1 MSSSITLESVLA
13 ISPEIA
19 LVVLAILVLFF
30 DRAVKPSER
39 RSLGLLTAWGGLII
53 LLGTVAL
60 WLFFDQPNTEP
71 IMYWGGMI
79 RQDLVTLV
87 FRVMFLIALVIT
99 ALLSLDF
106 KDVQSGEYYAL
117 LLTATIGFSLM
128 AASSDLI
135 MLYVA
140 LETASLSLYVLAAYT
155 KRVSRS
161 NEAGMKYFIYG
172 AFASAVMLFGLSY
185 IYGLTGETN
194 IYTIFPTLRTTG
206 ALDATI
212 LVAAAMVIVGFGFKI
227 SAVPYHFWAPD
238 VYEGAPTP
246 ITGLVSTAS
255 KAAGFAVFLRVF
267 TAGVF
272 GEPQRS
278 NAWWAMLVAMCIVTM
293 TLGNLLAIRQKNIK
307 RMLAYSS
314 IAQAGY
320 AMIGLITALTVLATS
335 PENQE
340 TVLDGAGATMF
351 FLLYYVIT
359 NVAAFGVIIM
369 VSNITGS
376 DEIQDLAGLSRRS
389 PWMALAMLFALLSLG
404 GIPPT
409 AGFFGKFF
417 IFRAAIEAPVETTLF
432 SVTFQGGLWW
442 LAAIGIFN
450 AFIAL
455 YYYLS
460 VAKVMYLYRSEDE
473 DVKVPLSRA
482 AGVALGFTVFAI
494 LYLGI
499 FANSTFEWTR
509 EAAEAFFRG

>member
-1 MSSSITLESVLA
+1 VSSAITLESVLA
-13 ISPEIA
+13 IAPEIA
-19 LVVLAILVLFF
+19 LVILAILVLFF

-39 RSLGLLTAWGGLII
+39 RSLGLLTAWGGFVI
-53 LLGTVAL
+53 LLGTLAL
-60 WLFFDQPNTEP
+60 WYFFDQPSIEP
-71 IMYWGGMI
+71 VLYWGGMV

-87 FRVMFLIALVIT
+87 FRVMFLIALAIT
-99 ALLSLDF
+99 ALLSLDIEN
-106 KDVQSGEYYAL
+106 VQSGEYYAL
-117 LLTATIGFSLM
+117 LITATIGFSFM
-128 AASSDLI
+128 AASADLI

-140 LETASLSLYVLAAYT
+140 LETASISLYVLAAYT
-155 KRVSRS
+155 KGVYRS

-185 IYGLTGETN
+185 VYGLTGETN
-194 IYTIFPTLRTTG
+194 IYRILP
-206 ALDATI
+206 ALQEAAAPDYTV
-212 LVAAAMVIVGFGFKI
+212 LVAAGLVIVGFGFKI

-246 ITGLVSTAS
+246 VTGLVSTAS

-272 GEPQRS
+272 GEANRS
-278 NAWWAMLVAMCIVTM
+278 NPWWAMLVAMCIVTM

-320 AMIGLITALTVLATS
+320 AMIGLITALTVAGSEDFLTG
-335 PENQE
+335 
-340 TVLDGAGATMF
+340 VDGAGATLF

-359 NVAAFGVIIM
+359 NVAAFGIIIM
-369 VSNITGS
+369 VSNIAGS
-376 DEIQDLAGLSRRS
+376 DNVQDLAGLSRRS
-389 PWMALAMLFALLSLG
+389 PWLALAMLFALLSLG

-417 IFRAAIEAPVETTLF
+417 IFRSAVQAD
-432 SVTFQGGLWW
+432 LWW
-442 LAAIGIFN
+442 LALIGIIN

-460 VAKVMYLYRSEDE
+460 VAKVIYLYRSDE
-473 DVKVPLSRA
+473 EEVKVPLSRA
-482 AGVALGFTVFAI
+482 AGVALGFTIFAI
-494 LYLGI
+494 LYLGV
-499 FANSTFEWTR
+499 FANSAFEWTR
-509 EAAEAFFRG
+509 EAATAFFLSLG

>member
-1 MSSSITLESVLA
+1 MLA
-13 ISPEIA
+13 IAPEIA
-19 LVVLAILVLFF
+19 LVILAVLVLFF
-30 DRAVKPSER
+30 DRAVKPNKR
-39 RSLGLLTAWGGLII
+39 RSLGLMTAWGGLLI
-53 LLGTVAL
+53 LLGTLAL
-60 WLFFDQPNTEP
+60 WYFLDQPNTQP
-71 IMYWGGMI
+71 ILYWGGMV

-99 ALLSLDF
+99 ALVSLDIE
-106 KDVQSGEYYAL
+106 DVQSGEYYGL
-117 LLTATIGFSLM
+117 LITATVGFSFM
-128 AASSDLI
+128 AASADLI

-140 LETASLSLYVLAAYT
+140 LETASISLYVLAAFT
-155 KRVSRS
+155 KGVYRS

-185 IYGLTGETN
+185 VYGLTGETG
-194 IYTIFPTLRTTG
+194 IYQILA
-206 ALDATI
+206 ALGSSAAPDYTI
-212 LVAAAMVIVGFGFKI
+212 LVAASLVIVGFGFKI

-246 ITGLVSTAS
+246 VTGLVSTAS

-272 GEPQRS
+272 GQAQRG
-278 NAWWAMLVAMCIVTM
+278 NPWWAMLVAMCIVTM

-320 AMIGLITALTVLATS
+320 AMIGLITALTVMAGPDVVTG
-335 PENQE
+335 
-340 TVLDGAGATMF
+340 VDGAAATLF

-359 NVAAFGVIIM
+359 NVAAFGIIIM

-376 DEIQDLAGLSRRS
+376 DEIRDLAGLSRRS
-389 PWMALAMLFALLSLG
+389 PWLALAMLFALLSLG

-417 IFRAAIEAPVETTLF
+417 IFRSAVQADM
-432 SVTFQGGLWW
+432 WW
-442 LAAIGIFN
+442 LALIGIVN

-482 AGVALGFTVFAI
+482 AGVALGFTIFAI

-499 FANSTFEWTR
+499 FANSAFEWTR
-509 EAAEAFFRG
+509 EAATAFFLNLG